1 MKNLKDWAFGIFVL
15 VLGFAFYKGSELYS
29 PGSYP
34 NVEIYGFG
42 ANEKDLLKAIQQF
55 KAANP
60 KFIVPEE
67 FNLEGGRGKGPDDHW
82 FTVYFY
88 YSDTREIVYVWTRPK
103 GLNMYT
109 SLALVG
115 INQGSESGNWKDIN
129 RDFSSAENS
138 AQIDKFETLILN
150 PIEKIV
156 EAQR

>member
-15 VLGFAFYKGSELYS
+15 ALGFGLYKLSELYS

-55 KAANP
+55 KTANP

-67 FNLEGGRGKGPDDHW
+67 FNLQEGRGSQDDHW
-82 FTVYFY
+82 FMVYFY
-88 YSDTREIVYVWTRPK
+88 YPDTKEIVYVWTRPK
-103 GLNMYT
+103 GLSIYT
-109 SLALVG
+109 SLALVR
-115 INQGSESGNWKDIN
+115 INQGSELGNWKNIN

-138 AQIDKFETLILN
+138 AQIEKFETLILN

-156 EAQR
+156 EEQR